1 MLLLLELVWFI
12 VTIIVNAWREL
23 VERGVSEDSV
33 VLARSIVS
41 KFLISRVVDRGVI
54 EYYVRK
60 ALRSGVW
67 FKLKQESRALI
78 LASRFLSVIK
88 SPVLNGILRELFLEI
103 ELCTLRGKAVFYG
116 VLVALRQGLLEALG
130 DLKRLV
136 TLGVGYLNLPVMW
149 RILG

>member
-1 MLLLLELVWFI
+1 
-12 VTIIVNAWREL
+12 VTVLASAWREL
-23 VERGVSEDSV
+23 IERGVSEDAV

-78 LASRFLSVIK
+78 LTSRFLS
-88 SPVLNGILRELFLEI
+88 
-103 ELCTLRGKAVFYG
+103 RG
-116 VLVALRQGLLEALG
+116 
-130 DLKRLV
+130 
-136 TLGVGYLNLPVMW
+136 
-149 RILG
+149 

>member
-1 MLLLLELVWFI
+1 
-12 VTIIVNAWREL
+12 VTVLASAWCEL
-23 VERGVSEDSV
+23 VERGVSEDAV

-41 KFLISRVVDRGVI
+41 KFLISRVVDRRVI

-60 ALRSGVW
+60 ALRSGAW

-78 LASRFLSVIK
+78 LATRFLPVVK
-88 SPVLNGILRELFLEI
+88 SLVLKSILRELFLEI

-116 VLVALRQGLLEALG
+116 VLVALRQGLVEALG
-130 DLKRLV
+130 DLKRLI